1 MISNKNY
8 LFLSLSFFFSASL
21 SSQTVDPSLLSELT
35 PEQIE
40 VAKKAL
46 QEGDLTL
53 PEVNELPEV
62 TESLVGIK
70 DQVIGEEI
78 DAETEE
84 EIELVKYGYDF
95 FSKMP
100 TSLSAAGDLPLPND
114 YKISLRD
121 QFRIILSGSRDQIFN
136 LSVNLDGTILFPELG
151 SIYVVGLTFK
161 EVREKLSNLVNQSYI
176 GVNID
181 ISLQNLSAKIS

>member
-8 LFLSLSFFFSASL
+8 LFLSLSFFFSVSL
-21 SSQTVDPSLLSELT
+21 STQTVDPSLLPELT

-40 VAKKAL
+40 AAKKAL
-46 QEGDLTL
+46 EEGDLTL
-53 PEVNELPEV
+53 PELDELPEA
-62 TESLVGIK
+62 TESLIGIEDEVTDEAK
-70 DQVIGEEI
+70 D
-78 DAETEE
+78 E

-100 TSLSAAGDLPLPND
+100 TSLSGTGDLPLPNE

-136 LSVNLDGTILFPELG
+136 LSVNLDGTILFPDLG
-151 SIYVVGLTFK
+151 SIYVAGLTFK
-161 EVREKLSNLVNQSYI
+161 EVREKLSNLVNQSYME
-176 GVNID
+176 
-181 ISLQNLSAKIS
+181 